1 MTQDISIGAAFFAGL
16 LSFLSP
22 CVLPLVPAY
31 IANLAGNTAIEKEKR
46 GRFMTLLHSLC
57 FVLGFT
63 VIFVFLGAS
72 VGFLGTAITASSTV
86 LRIIS
91 GALITF
97 MGVFVIAAFKIP
109 WLNYEKRMHFN
120 PSRNPGY
127 IRSVLIGGAFALGW
141 TPCVGPV
148 LGAILALA
156 WSSQNVG
163 LGAQLLIVYSLGM
176 GIPFILIGLLW
187 GAILPLWKSI
197 NKHLGL
203 ISIVSGVLLIIIG
216 ILILTNNFAWLSQLV
231 PSIHFGN

>member
-31 IANLAGNTAIEKEKR
+31 IANLAGNTAIEQAKR
-46 GRFMTLLHSLC
+46 SRLTTLLHSLC

-72 VGFLGTAITASSTV
+72 VGFLGTAITASGTV

-97 MGVFVIAAFKIP
+97 MGVFMIAAFKIP
-109 WLNYEKRMHFN
+109 QLNYEKRMHFN

-127 IRSVLIGGAFALGW
+127 VRSILIGGAFALGW

-163 LGAQLLIVYSLGM
+163 LGAELLIIYSLGM

-203 ISIVSGVLLIIIG
+203 ISIISGVLLIIIG
-216 ILILTNNFAWLSQLV
+216 ILILTDNFAWLGQLI
-231 PSIHFGN
+231 PSIHIGN